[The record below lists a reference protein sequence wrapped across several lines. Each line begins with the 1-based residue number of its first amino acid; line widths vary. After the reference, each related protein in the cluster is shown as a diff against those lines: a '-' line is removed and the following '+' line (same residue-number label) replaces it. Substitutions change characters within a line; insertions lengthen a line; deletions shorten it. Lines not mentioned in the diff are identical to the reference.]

1 MKTEIEAKPL
11 KQRIWDR
18 YKENCSLD
26 FHLHNEL
33 LALSCSPEDLAE
45 DGDSENCGSDEI
57 LFAVERDWLITHLN
71 RTTNEYWTAD
81 KVKKWL
87 KTEYTS
93 DDSAAIFEAAIQ
105 QRAIVMLEFN

>member
-1 MKTEIEAKPL
+1 MRTAIDTRNL
-11 KQRIWDR
+11 KQRILKS
-18 YKENCSLD
+18 YLENRSPD
-26 FHLHNEL
+26 FSLHNEL
-33 LALSCSPEDLAE
+33 LALSCCGEYLTENEDE
-45 DGDSENCGSDEI
+45 EFEFEEV

-93 DDSAAIFEAAIQ
+93 EDAAAIFKAAILQ
-105 QRAIVMLEFN
+105 KAVIMIEFN